1 MRSTRDSRARDSSRP
16 RENQA
21 RNHTQSRQ
29 SAEARSNA
37 YRKGDYSDYS
47 DDNAGYGR
55 SKAKVSAPTAPKGRR
70 GADYDSDDSRENAR
84 RRPREPPKRA
94 AEQSIRDSSPPLRR
108 QRHDSP
114 SHRDDHRDTGS
125 QNAPA
130 SKPAGGGSTRG
141 APESFNYSR
150 HDEKPLIQPTGP
162 AGRRRFTESGF
173 AQRSEETPPG
183 APKKKPK
190 VRRSQQLRRE
200 LQLAHMIQEA
210 EEAAAHPEQ
219 GRHEQQ
225 QIANGSYNVDDRA
238 TGFSAGKEGAKV
250 ALPTPVLALEP
261 SPVPVVPFSSEPS
274 GGRQI
279 AVRGVWAEFAT
290 SNNRTYWANVVTKE
304 KTWLRPAGVQGSQD
318 NQPRTG
324 ATVSR
329 DAWTSKNP
337 NMLSGNHGHIFVG
350 GMPNGMNEMIFKQS
364 FERFGKL
371 VSMTLYTDR
380 GYGFCQYAT
389 AGEARSA
396 VEVMH
401 KSHFYGTRI
410 MCKLANLDGIR

>member
-1 MRSTRDSRARDSSRP
+1 MRSRSRRRDSRPRDSSRP
-16 RENQA
+16 RESQSRNQ
-21 RNHTQSRQ
+21 TQSRQ
-29 SAEARSNA
+29 SAESRSKA

-47 DDNAGYGR
+47 EEPVR
-55 SKAKVSAPTAPKGRR
+55 TKAKSSAPAASKGRR
-70 GADYDSDDSRENAR
+70 AASDYSDDYDSRESAR

-94 AEQSIRDSSPPLRR
+94 EPSNRDSSAPLRR
-108 QRHDSP
+108 QSAGAGN
-114 SHRDDHRDTGS
+114 SH
-125 QNAPA
+125 A
-130 SKPAGGGSTRG
+130 
-141 APESFNYSR
+141 APESSNHSR
-150 HDEKPLIQPTGP
+150 QDESQGQGT
-162 AGRRRFTESGF
+162 RRRFTESGN
-173 AQRSEETPPG
+173 ALRSEETPPG
-183 APKKKPK
+183 APKKKPR
-190 VRRSQQLRRE
+190 VRRTQQLRRN
-200 LQLAHMIQEA
+200 LQLAQMIKEA
-210 EEAAAHPEQ
+210 EEAAARGEHM
-219 GRHEQQ
+219 QQ
-225 QIANGSYNVDDRA
+225 EVGNGSYNGDDRA
-238 TGFSAGKEGAKV
+238 TGFSAGKEGTKV
-250 ALPTPVLALEP
+250 AIPAPVLAIEP
-261 SPVPVVPFSSEPS
+261 SPAPPAQPMSTEPS

-290 SNNRTYWANVVTKE
+290 SNNRTYWMNVVTKE

-350 GMPNGMNEMIFKQS
+350 GMPHGMNEMIFKQS

-389 AGEARSA
+389 AAEARAA

>member
-1 MRSTRDSRARDSSRP
+1 M
-16 RENQA
+16 
-21 RNHTQSRQ
+21 
-29 SAEARSNA
+29 
-37 YRKGDYSDYS
+37 
-47 DDNAGYGR
+47 
-55 SKAKVSAPTAPKGRR
+55 
-70 GADYDSDDSRENAR
+70 
-84 RRPREPPKRA
+84 
-94 AEQSIRDSSPPLRR
+94 EQQTS
-108 QRHDSP
+108 
-114 SHRDDHRDTGS
+114 
-125 QNAPA
+125 
-130 SKPAGGGSTRG
+130 
-141 APESFNYSR
+141 
-150 HDEKPLIQPTGP
+150 
-162 AGRRRFTESGF
+162 RRRFTEQGQSG
-173 AQRSEETPPG
+173 ALPRTEETPPG
-183 APKKKPK
+183 APKKKPR
-190 VRRSQQLRRE
+190 VRRTQQLRRE
-200 LQLAHMIQEA
+200 LQLAQMIKEA
-210 EEAAAHPEQ
+210 EEAARLGQ
-219 GRHEQQ
+219 GQQETQEQQ
-225 QIANGSYNVDDRA
+225 VATYDGGDRMSGFSSSMS
-238 TGFSAGKEGAKV
+238 GFSANKEGTKV
-250 ALPTPVLALEP
+250 AIPNPVLALEP
-261 SPVPVVPFSSEPS
+261 SPAPAPQPMSTEPS

-290 SNNRTYWANVVTKE
+290 SNNRTYWMNVVTKE

-329 DAWTSKNP
+329 DAWASKNP

-389 AGEARSA
+389 AAEARSA